1 MYKLIFV
8 AIGLVQQLK
17 HNFSKRFYFLVLS
30 LFLTSNWPNAQ
41 SLSIDLESLY
51 MSLVK
56 FTVYFTFRM
65 L

>member
-1 MYKLIFV
+1 M
-8 AIGLVQQLK
+8 
-17 HNFSKRFYFLVLS
+17 FYFLVLS
-30 LFLTSNWPNAQ
+30 LFLTSNWLNAQ
-41 SLSIDLESLY
+41 SLSIDLVALY